1 MPSPRSNSHK
11 ALLATLGVAA
21 AVTGGS
27 AIAAWGIEQHW
38 DIALTSTML
47 AFAAFVA
54 IGDLLEVQLDR
65 RSVFALSLAPGVA
78 FSLLRDCTG
87 VGTTDCA
94 GRLPALGAVVA
105 VFIIGS
111 TASLLW
117 RAIRRRPARLEIL
130 AARTLVVLVSAGV
143 YRVVVTNVPN
153 DLTFGPAAISVVGLA
168 AVFVLAVSF
177 DVLLQSILILAD
189 EPAPFAQVLRDEV
202 RATAPLLVSSV
213 SVGTLMALAYRALQA
228 WTLPL
233 FFAPLA
239 ATHYSFKQVA
249 TIRKNYLQTIRA
261 LAKVPEMAGYTEHG
275 HSARVAHMSVAIAK
289 ELGFNAD
296 EINEVEY
303 AALLHDIGRISLPD
317 PEDAYRSTSNL
328 QLALVGSSIIDETG
342 HFPRVAE
349 MVRDQ
354 HEPYRR
360 PGEEANRTLPR
371 GAKIIKAASAYD
383 DATEPPGPGRSA
395 WDALEKLHMGMAYEY
410 DPEVIQAL
418 TRVLERQGLI

>member
-1 MPSPRSNSHK
+1 MPSLRSNSRQ
-11 ALLATLGVAA
+11 LLLTVLGIAA
-21 AVTGGS
+21 ATS
-27 AIAAWGIEQHW
+27 ATASIVAWGVKESWNISV
-38 DIALTSTML
+38 TSTML

-78 FSLLRDCTG
+78 FGLLRDCSPLSG
-87 VGTTDCA
+87 GCNPA
-94 GRLPALGAVVA
+94 GLPALGEVVA

-117 RAIRRRPARLEIL
+117 RVVRRRQARLEIL
-130 AARTLVVLVSAGV
+130 AARMLVVLVSAGV
-143 YRVVVTNVPN
+143 YRAVVVAFPN
-153 DLTFGPAAISVVGLA
+153 GYTFGPAAISVFGLA

-177 DVLLQSILILAD
+177 DVLLQSVLILVD
-189 EPAPFAQVLRDEV
+189 EPAPFAQVIRDEI
-202 RATAPLLVSSV
+202 RATGPLLVSSV

-233 FFAPLA
+233 FLAPLA

-261 LAKVPEMAGYTEHG
+261 LAKVPEMAGYTQHG
-275 HSARVAHMSVAIAK
+275 HSTRVARMSVAIAK

-296 EINEVEY
+296 DINEIEY

-360 PGEEANRTLPR
+360 PGEEANRSLPR

-383 DATEPPGPGRSA
+383 DATEPPGPGRSP
-395 WDALEKLHMGMAYEY
+395 WDALEKLHLGMAYEY

-418 TRVLERQGLI
+418 TRVLERDGLI